1 MTLWKLSLDISL
13 LETACLLQ
21 IRVPSTCVS
30 GIGEAAV
37 LALSWGEAGGEQL
50 GMLLGMHWSRHGLLW
65 RHTPFLQHGT
75 VAFPLHADPFPQVQ
89 RALSGW
95 QEVVEQESPQ
105 CCVALT
111 CGTVRPGSSAGSSW
125 TQLNKTLKFEN
136 NWENVKHP
144 MFSCLLLSF

>member
-1 MTLWKLSLDISL
+1 MPAADQSTKHLCLWHRRSCRAGSQLGRG
-13 LETACLLQ
+13 C
-21 IRVPSTCVS
+21 
-30 GIGEAAV
+30 AV
-37 LALSWGEAGGEQL
+37 AGGEQL
-50 GMLLGMHWSRHGLLW
+50 GMLLGMHWSRPGLLW
-65 RHTPFLQHGT
+65 RHTPLLQHGT
-75 VAFPLHADPFPQVQ
+75 VAFPLHADPLPQVQ

-95 QEVVEQESPQ
+95 QEVVEQESLQ

-144 MFSCLLLSF
+144 VFSCLLLSF